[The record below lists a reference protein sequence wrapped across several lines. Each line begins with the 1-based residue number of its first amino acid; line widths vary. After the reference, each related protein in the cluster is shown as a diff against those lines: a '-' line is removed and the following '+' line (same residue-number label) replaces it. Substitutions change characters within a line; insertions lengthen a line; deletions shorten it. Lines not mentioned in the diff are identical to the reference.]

1 MNDDMYKF
9 VLFSRKES
17 KKPLDLVT
25 DGPSSYVLVLAGQ
38 TRAKHSAIVH
48 PKTDC
53 FIKV

>member
-17 KKPLDLVT
+17 KNPFNLVT
-25 DGPSSYVLVLAGQ
+25 DGPSSYDLVLAGQ

-48 PKTDC
+48 PQTDC